1 MKFCTRVA
9 TALLAVAAVVWG
21 SAPAQAASSQVPL
34 PLFDGHAGAIQR
46 QGSSTMVPEGTNNPQ
61 CTADEIVVMVHGTDA
76 TFYADYAL
84 IGETLARAGWC
95 VYGIDYG
102 YGESASGEGS
112 YGWAPLTSSAAQ
124 IDQLVD
130 NAMATSGAS
139 RVHMVGYSQGATVS
153 RYWVNEMSHGRA
165 ASWFGLGSPTS
176 GVDIPAVDQRFH
188 ASSAQQSIIAPALL
202 DHVRGSEVMRSLTN
216 TPTVP
221 GVRYATFGSRFDG
234 VLSVVD
240 QRLPGATNIVLQD
253 VCPSDLS
260 GHFFL
265 PYNPTAVEA
274 IEQWLRDGEIG
285 QLPCQPRSLGHG
297 SAELAIVSNFGGTQL
312 PPPVVYPPSPS

>member
-1 MKFCTRVA
+1 MSFRTRVA
-9 TALLAVAAVVWG
+9 AAILAGVAVLLG
-21 SAPAQAASSQVPL
+21 YAPAQAASSQLPL
-34 PLFDGHAGAIQR
+34 PQFDGHAGAVQR
-46 QGSSTMVPEGTNNPQ
+46 QGSSTMVPEGTNNPE
-61 CTADEIVVMVHGTDA
+61 CTADEIVVLVHGTDA

-102 YGESASGEGS
+102 YGENS

-124 IDQLVD
+124 IDRLVD
-130 NAMATSGAS
+130 NAMATSGAT

-153 RYWVNEMSHGRA
+153 RYWVNEMSKGRA
-165 ASWFGLGSPTS
+165 ASWFGLGSPTA
-176 GVDIPAVDQRFH
+176 GLDLPAVGQQVQ

-202 DHVRGSEVMRSLTN
+202 DHVRGSEVMRSLTS
-216 TPTVP
+216 TPTIP

-234 VLSVVD
+234 VLSVID
-240 QRLPGATNIVLQD
+240 QQLPGATNIVLQD

-265 PYNPTAVEA
+265 PYNPTVVEA

-285 QLPCQPRSLGHG
+285 QLPCALRSLWYG
-297 SAELAIVSNFGGTQL
+297 AADLAIVSNFGDKPL